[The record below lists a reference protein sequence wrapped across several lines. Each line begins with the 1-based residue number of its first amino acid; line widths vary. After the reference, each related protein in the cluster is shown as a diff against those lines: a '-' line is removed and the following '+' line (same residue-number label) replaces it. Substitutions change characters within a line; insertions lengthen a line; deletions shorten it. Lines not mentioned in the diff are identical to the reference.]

1 MAMAQRREALT
12 VRDAYAMSFILVWS
26 TGTLKTGLADCR
38 QPMHSLLTIT
48 WAMLI
53 LVFLQELLS
62 TEEKMVHKLELDRE
76 KNSVIH
82 LTQAKADCEG
92 IAFLHLYPIR

>member
-1 MAMAQRREALT
+1 M
-12 VRDAYAMSFILVWS
+12 
-26 TGTLKTGLADCR
+26 
-38 QPMHSLLTIT
+38 PSLLTIT
-48 WAMLI
+48 WVILI
-53 LVFLQELLS
+53 LVCLQELFS

-92 IAFLHLYPIR
+92 IASLHLYLFPASDPQIRRASGDHSVALLGHAD